1 MSEERTVFL
10 RTGLLQKSLF
20 QKSLMAALAV
30 SGLVTAAVMV
40 RPAKAQTSD
49 ATSFYTPASF
59 STASGEQVYR
69 TVCQSCHMPA
79 GEGALGG
86 SEYPALAG
94 NPKLAAA
101 PFVAMMVLDGRAGMP
116 GLGQMLSDQ
125 QVAEV
130 THYVRTHF
138 GNDYPEA
145 MTANDVKAMRR

>member
-1 MSEERTVFL
+1 MSTS
-10 RTGLLQKSLF
+10 TSLF
-20 QKSLMAALAV
+20 RAASVVVLALAA
-30 SGLVTAAVMV
+30 SITAATLV

-59 STASGEQVYR
+59 STASGEEVYR

-86 SEYPALAG
+86 GEYPALAG

-145 MTANDVKAMRR
+145 MTASDVKAMRH

>member
-1 MSEERTVFL
+1 MSEERVGLF
-10 RTGLLQKSLF
+10 RTGFF
-20 QKSLMAALAV
+20 QNSLMAALAV
-30 SGLVTAAVMV
+30 SGLVAAAVLV

-49 ATSFYTPASF
+49 ATPFYSQASF

-79 GEGALGG
+79 GEGALGSG
-86 SEYPALAG
+86 EYPALAG

-138 GNDYPEA
+138 GNDYPEP
-145 MTANDVKAMRR
+145 MTAADVKAMRH

>member
-1 MSEERTVFL
+1 MSRL
-10 RTGLLQKSLF
+10 KSLF
-20 QKSLMAALAV
+20 RAGSIGVLTVAASITVAV
-30 SGLVTAAVMV
+30 LV

-49 ATSFYTPASF
+49 ATSFYTSASF
-59 STASGEQVYR
+59 STASGEEVYR

-86 SEYPALAG
+86 GEYPALAG

-145 MTANDVKAMRR
+145 MTASDVKAMRH

>member
-1 MSEERTVFL
+1 MSTA
-10 RTGLLQKSLF
+10 TSLF
-20 QKSLMAALAV
+20 RAASVVVLALAA
-30 SGLVTAAVMV
+30 SITAATLV

-59 STASGEQVYR
+59 STASGEEVYR

-86 SEYPALAG
+86 GEYPALAG

-145 MTANDVKAMRR
+145 MTASDVKAMRH

>member
-1 MSEERTVFL
+1 MSTS
-10 RTGLLQKSLF
+10 TSLF
-20 QKSLMAALAV
+20 RTASVVVLALAASITV
-30 SGLVTAAVMV
+30 APVV

-59 STASGEQVYR
+59 STASGEEVYR

-86 SEYPALAG
+86 GEYPALAG

-145 MTANDVKAMRR
+145 MTASDVKAMRH

>member
-1 MSEERTVFL
+1 MSEERM
-10 RTGLLQKSLF
+10 GLFRPARF
-20 QKSLMAALAV
+20 QTCLMVVLAV
-30 SGLVTAAVMV
+30 MALITAAMLV

-49 ATSFYTPASF
+49 ATSFYTPAAF

-79 GEGALGG
+79 GEGALGSG
-86 SEYPALAG
+86 EYPALAG

-101 PFVAMMVLDGRAGMP
+101 PYVAMMVLDGRAGMP

-138 GNDYPEA
+138 GNDYPET
-145 MTANDVKAMRR
+145 MTANDVKAMRH

>member
-1 MSEERTVFL
+1 MSTA
-10 RTGLLQKSLF
+10 TSLF
-20 QKSLMAALAV
+20 RAASVVVLALAASITV
-30 SGLVTAAVMV
+30 AMLV

-59 STASGEQVYR
+59 STASGEEVYR

-86 SEYPALAG
+86 GEYPALAG

-145 MTANDVKAMRR
+145 MTASDVKAMRH

>member
-1 MSEERTVFL
+1 MSEERV
-10 RTGLLQKSLF
+10 GLFRKDFF
-20 QKSLMAALAV
+20 QKSLMGALAV
-30 SGLVTAAVMV
+30 AGLITAAVMV

-49 ATSFYTPASF
+49 ATSFYTPANF

-69 TVCQSCHMPA
+69 TVCQGCHMPS

-86 SEYPALAG
+86 GEYPALAG

-101 PFVAMMVLDGRAGMP
+101 PYVATMVLDGRAGMP

-130 THYVRTHF
+130 THYIRTHF

-145 MTANDVKAMRR
+145 MTANDVKAMRH

>member
-1 MSEERTVFL
+1 MSEERVGLF
-10 RTGLLQKSLF
+10 RTDFF
-20 QKSLMAALAV
+20 QKSLMGALAV
-30 SGLVTAAVMV
+30 AGLITAAVMV

-49 ATSFYTPASF
+49 ATSFYTPANF

-69 TVCQSCHMPA
+69 TVCQGCHMPS

-86 SEYPALAG
+86 GEYPALAG

-101 PFVAMMVLDGRAGMP
+101 PYVAMMVLDGRAGMP

-130 THYVRTHF
+130 THYIRTHF

-145 MTANDVKAMRR
+145 MTANDVKGMRH

>member
-1 MSEERTVFL
+1 MSTA
-10 RTGLLQKSLF
+10 TSLF
-20 QKSLMAALAV
+20 RAASVVVLA
-30 SGLVTAAVMV
+30 LTALITAATLV

-59 STASGEQVYR
+59 STASGEEVYR

-86 SEYPALAG
+86 GEYPALAG

-145 MTANDVKAMRR
+145 MTANDVKAMRH

>member
-1 MSEERTVFL
+1 MSEERVDLF
-10 RTGLLQKSLF
+10 RKDFF
-20 QKSLMAALAV
+20 QKSLMGALAV
-30 SGLVTAAVMV
+30 AGLITAAVMV

-49 ATSFYTPASF
+49 ATSFYTPANF

-69 TVCQSCHMPA
+69 TVCQGCHMPS

-86 SEYPALAG
+86 GEYPALAG

-101 PFVAMMVLDGRAGMP
+101 PYVAMMVLDGRAGMP

-130 THYVRTHF
+130 THYIRTHF

-145 MTANDVKAMRR
+145 MTANDVKAMRH